1 MSAPA
6 LNRLNVLI
14 VDDNKHMLTIVKTLL
29 RGFGINRFLEAND
42 AAEAF
47 DLVRSEHIDFIIV
60 DFLMEIL
67 DGTDFVRLVRTADDS
82 PNPFIPIIM
91 LTAYS
96 ERSKVVAA
104 RDAGVT
110 EFCCKPVTATE
121 LFRKVQS
128 IVNTPR
134 PFVRT
139 GSFFGPDRRRL
150 KSDHYRGAERRSEN
164 KGAIGPDGK
173 VIEAEKPKKA
183 PPPSDAAVIDSPN
196 TPDEGSNDQ
205 AAIDAMFD

>member
-1 MSAPA
+1 MSSPA
-6 LNRLNVLI
+6 MGRLNVLI
-14 VDDNKHMLTIVKTLL
+14 VDDNKHMITIVKTLL
-29 RGFGINRFLEAND
+29 RGFGIGRFLEAND

-60 DFLMEIL
+60 DYLMDIL
-67 DGTDFVRLVRTADDS
+67 DGTDFVRLVRTGDDS

-96 ERSKVVAA
+96 ERSKVIAA

-128 IVNTPR
+128 IVNNPR
-134 PFVRT
+134 PFIRT
-139 GSFFGPDRRRL
+139 PSFFGPDRRRL
-150 KSDHYRGAERRSEN
+150 KMDHYRGPERRVADNVDVSE
-164 KGAIGPDGK
+164 DG
-173 VIEAEKPKKA
+173 
-183 PPPSDAAVIDSPN
+183 
-196 TPDEGSNDQ
+196 EGQSQED
-205 AAIDAMFD
+205 IDALMNDDSADENGQDDIDKLMADA

>member
-6 LNRLNVLI
+6 MGRLNVLI
-14 VDDNKHMLTIVKTLL
+14 VDDNKHMITIVKTLL
-29 RGFGINRFLEAND
+29 RGFGIGRFLEAND

-60 DFLMEIL
+60 DYLMEIL
-67 DGTDFVRLVRTADDS
+67 DGTDFIRLVRTGDDS

-121 LFRKVQS
+121 LYRKVQS
-128 IVNTPR
+128 IVNSPR

-139 GSFFGPDRRRL
+139 TTFFGPDRRRL
-150 KSDHYRGAERRSEN
+150 KNDSYRGPERR
-164 KGAIGPDGK
+164 D
-173 VIEAEKPKKA
+173 AEKG
-183 PPPSDAAVIDSPN
+183 DDF
-196 TPDEGSNDQ
+196 EGEGGNNQDD
-205 AAIDAMFD
+205 IDALMNDDTDANNQDDIDKMMSEDTEAA